1 MMFEVDWS
9 DFGSERVGQRRA
21 RKGNDHEIKKQESN
35 TITETT
41 SIKTPTPEAKPALS
55 LFGSIGLKRNSL
67 SLRSKKKKDLPSI
80 DVTKEDVKPKRR
92 SLLSPR
98 SATASTFSGT
108 ARSSILSNNSF
119 TLPTTGPNEFSHG
132 IPVKWEDPADRSS
145 KESMMSKS
153 TCITIPTLGPQS
165 EESTTSQTTLDNKP
179 VQSLDDAS
187 SCVMQKIERTY
198 EENQTSAA
206 ADEPVR
212 VATKILAESPNFQA
226 TAQSSSPTSTA
237 GSFCIDKSVSNFI
250 SDWHKSIYT
259 PHRPISSSTTDQK
272 TQDKSVNEVLIPPN
286 TNSPPQSPA
295 TPARSIK
302 KGNYKTMPS
311 PMRGNFRANSGASW
325 KPPDNWKA
333 SSPLSG
339 EPQTPKSANP
349 KTTVMSETMYEATLE
364 AMAIQREI
372 KRVGFATPQ
381 VILARLTEDWGT
393 AADPIVYK
401 QLETEKKR
409 WMLSAMHRLGKGSR
423 SSFSTPAAATTPSA
437 PSTPCTPCF
446 PDLRGSPG
454 IQVAQSVDGET
465 KSPKP
470 FLGSMKPFLKGP
482 KVLSLYDSQSTTAYL
497 AALHPNNTITHLA
510 PLPLHNLLYP
520 NIRPLYSAVTP
531 SLSFSDNSYISVH
544 SLSMPSLLAGQEVPR
559 LLKGIRRCLASQG
572 TLHMTLIDPS
582 PASRSLGPRMRE
594 WLDQNLII
602 NLESEFRCI
611 SPSRL
616 FPKWLADARLCGE
629 GSSVTRVKFPAIF
642 HQHPDGSI
650 NGSQDGESPI
660 ETELQSVVGR
670 MLWQEVWGK
679 AVRGNSWWWEDPE
692 CIKEC
697 IEHGTFFEYFL
708 IEAVKQD

>member
-21 RKGNDHEIKKQESN
+21 RKGNDHEIKKQESHN
-35 TITETT
+35 TTAVT
-41 SIKTPTPEAKPALS
+41 SNKIPASEGKPALS

-67 SLRSKKKKDLPSI
+67 SLRSNKKKGLSSI
-80 DVTKEDVKPKRR
+80 DVTKEDAKPKRR

-98 SATASTFSGT
+98 SATASTFSAT
-108 ARSSILSNNSF
+108 PRSSILSNNSF
-119 TLPTTGPNEFSHG
+119 TLPTSGSNDFVNGMPAE
-132 IPVKWEDPADRSS
+132 WEDHADRSS

-165 EESTTSQTTLDNKP
+165 EGSTPSQATPGTKL

-187 SCVMQKIERTY
+187 SCVMRTIKTTY
-198 EENQTSAA
+198 EDSFKSVAG
-206 ADEPVR
+206 DETVG
-212 VATKILAESPNFQA
+212 VGTKIVAESLKSQAPTHSPSPSSA
-226 TAQSSSPTSTA
+226 TASSCRNKPL
-237 GSFCIDKSVSNFI
+237 SVSGA
-250 SDWHKSIYT
+250 
-259 PHRPISSSTTDQK
+259 DQE
-272 TQDKSVNEVLIPPN
+272 TQDKSVGEVLLPPN
-286 TNSPPQSPA
+286 GNSAPSSSGTPSNSTKHKYTA
-295 TPARSIK
+295 TP
-302 KGNYKTMPS
+302 S
-311 PMRGNFRANSGASW
+311 PTHLNLRVNSAAAW

-333 SSPLSG
+333 PSPLG
-339 EPQTPKSANP
+339 AEPQTPRSTSRNAP
-349 KTTVMSETMYEATLE
+349 VMSETMYEATLE
-364 AMAIQREI
+364 AMAIQRET

-381 VILARLTEDWGT
+381 VILARLNEDWGT
-393 AADPIVYK
+393 AADPMIFK

-409 WMLSAMHRLGKGSR
+409 WMLSAMHRLGRDSKTKLPAVPAT
-423 SSFSTPAAATTPSA
+423 SST

-446 PDLRGSPG
+446 PDTTTASGT
-454 IQVAQSVDGET
+454 QDTQDAQDTLGATEP
-465 KSPKP
+465 PKP

-520 NIRPLYSAVTP
+520 NIRPLYSAVTS

-544 SLSMPSLLAGQEVPR
+544 SLSMPALLAGQEVPR
-559 LLKGIRRCLASQG
+559 LLKGIRRCLASKG
-572 TLHMTLIDPS
+572 ILHMTLIDPS

-594 WLDQNLII
+594 WLDQNLIVH
-602 NLESEFRCI
+602 LESEFRCI

-616 FPKWLADARLCGE
+616 FPKWLVDARLCGE
-629 GSSVTRVKFPAIF
+629 GSSVTRAKFPAVF
-642 HQHPDGSI
+642 HQHLDGQI
-650 NGSQDGESPI
+650 NGAQEGESPI

-679 AVRGNSWWWEDPE
+679 AVRGNSWWWEDSECVSE
-692 CIKEC
+692 CIK
-697 IEHGTFFEYFL
+697 HGTFFEYFL